1 MKRFLVLTLA
11 LTLSLGV
18 LCSPA
23 FASENEAR
31 TQGVIIEAMYDND
44 VELRLAEP
52 PREYKNLG
60 GSNNYTANIV
70 DLAAARGTYTKY
82 YFTTSTGKIYVKT
95 DLVRSGTTATVD
107 RKLEVR
113 LYEKA
118 TASSIGSIKKTE
130 TIEFDT
136 SEVTERV
143 SFTGLDVDKF
153 YYISFFNVSSTN
165 AGSRLDM
172 SGTALIDDTYN

>member
-1 MKRFLVLTLA
+1 M
-11 LTLSLGV
+11 
-18 LCSPA
+18 
-23 FASENEAR
+23 
-31 TQGVIIEAMYDND
+31 
-44 VELRLAEP
+44 
-52 PREYKNLG
+52 
-60 GSNNYTANIV
+60 
-70 DLAAARGTYTKY
+70 
-82 YFTTSTGKIYVKT
+82 
-95 DLVRSGTTATVD
+95 D

-165 AGSRLDM
+165 AGSRLDI